1 MPAGAYRTAER
12 FLLSREF
19 FGMKLGLENITEFLV
34 AIGSPQ
40 LSYPTIHVAGTN
52 GKGSTVSM
60 LAAVLR
66 AQGYRT
72 GLYTSPHLV
81 SLRERVRVD
90 GHPIPERSVTAFV
103 ARYRRELVR
112 RKLSFFEVLTAMAFE
127 HFARAGVDLA
137 VVETGLGGRLDATN
151 VLCPLLTVT
160 TDISRDHMEILGRTL
175 RKIAFEKAGIVK
187 SGVPHLIG
195 LLPPVAEEVIARC
208 CAELG
213 APLHRL
219 RPRDFAAFGE
229 SNRLDFHENGWRIS
243 GLVPGL
249 IGPHQLRNTA
259 LALKA
264 LAILRD
270 QGLAIDKQAVY
281 QGMARLEW
289 PGRFQIVAR
298 RGRPTLVFDVGHN
311 AGGIAA
317 FVETF
322 QTRFPGRKAL
332 ILTGF
337 VKRKEHQKMVDH
349 LAKIAAQY
357 VIVPLDTKRSV
368 DTAHLLGTINWRRV
382 PVHRAGSVATGWRRV
397 ARTAQP
403 DDIIAVIGSHYLV
416 GEFFEKI
423 GSA

>member
-19 FGMKLGLENITEFLV
+19 FGMKLGLENITEFLA

-151 VLCPLLTVT
+151 V
-160 TDISRDHMEILGRTL
+160 
-175 RKIAFEKAGIVK
+175 
-187 SGVPHLIG
+187 
-195 LLPPVAEEVIARC
+195 
-208 CAELG
+208 
-213 APLHRL
+213 
-219 RPRDFAAFGE
+219 
-229 SNRLDFHENGWRIS
+229 
-243 GLVPGL
+243 
-249 IGPHQLRNTA
+249 
-259 LALKA
+259 
-264 LAILRD
+264 
-270 QGLAIDKQAVY
+270 
-281 QGMARLEW
+281 
-289 PGRFQIVAR
+289 
-298 RGRPTLVFDVGHN
+298 
-311 AGGIAA
+311 
-317 FVETF
+317 
-322 QTRFPGRKAL
+322 
-332 ILTGF
+332 
-337 VKRKEHQKMVDH
+337 
-349 LAKIAAQY
+349 
-357 VIVPLDTKRSV
+357 
-368 DTAHLLGTINWRRV
+368 
-382 PVHRAGSVATGWRRV
+382 
-397 ARTAQP
+397 
-403 DDIIAVIGSHYLV
+403 
-416 GEFFEKI
+416 
-423 GSA
+423 